1 VATRVA
7 LAAHCALRVGPWRE
21 GTGMRKY
28 PRLGFALALVVV
40 VVAAVGAA
48 FAGATATP
56 TPGFADGA
64 FCTYG
69 KGYFSNSAEAAQ
81 RIQGGLPFSIG
92 GGSNTYT
99 WNQVAA
105 LQQAVG
111 SGGSPGAFSGSAT
124 NATDMGTGGDL
135 AAQTLA
141 LTLNINFSERV
152 LTPTGFAAVSL
163 VDMNRVKLD
172 GVPLTSAQAGA
183 LNGQAVVQ
191 VREAAN
197 VALSGGPLPYGLTFA
212 QLTDLERTLNESF
225 SGSYTANGVVQ
236 PCGQPSKFAQAHMY
250 QPYVTSNA
258 FAGKR
263 PASIALFTPKPAYST
278 FSGEVVYVGRGC
290 PAGSIP
296 PGFSNSADPY
306 LADPTGKIA
315 LIERGACRFDNKV
328 AWAQQNGAAAVIVFN
343 NAAGG
348 EALVVMGGNNPI
360 SDPPTS
366 SVLGV
371 TITIP
376 AAFVQ
381 RSTGLLL
388 AGGTPPVTA
397 FVQQ

>member
-1 VATRVA
+1 MNGIR
-7 LAAHCALRVGPWRE
+7 GWR
-21 GTGMRKY
+21 
-28 PRLGFALALVVV
+28 FALALGVIVL
-40 VVAAVGAA
+40 AAVSAA

-56 TPGFADGA
+56 TPGIADGA

-81 RIQGGLPFSIG
+81 RIQGGLPLSIG
-92 GGSNTYT
+92 GGANTYSWT
-99 WNQVAA
+99 QVAP

-111 SGGSPGAFSGSAT
+111 SGGHPGAFSSSAT
-124 NATDMGTGGDL
+124 NATDMGPGGDL

-152 LTPTGFAAVSL
+152 VTPTGFAAVSL
-163 VDMNRVKLD
+163 VDMNGVRLD
-172 GVPLTSAQAGA
+172 GMPLTSAQAGA

-197 VALSGGPLPYGLTFA
+197 VALSGGPLPYGLSFA
-212 QLTDLERTLNESF
+212 QLTDLERTLNDSF
-225 SGSYTANGVVQ
+225 SGSYRAGGVVR
-236 PCGQPSKFAQAHMY
+236 PCGQASRFAQAHLY

-263 PASIALFTPKPAYST
+263 PASIALFTPKPAYNT
-278 FSGEVVYVGRGC
+278 FSGEVVFVGRGC
-290 PAGSIP
+290 PAGSITATNP
-296 PGFSNSADPY
+296 PDPY

-315 LIERGACRFDNKV
+315 LIERGACRFDNKI
-328 AWAQQNGAAAVIVFN
+328 AWAQVNGAAAVIAFN
-343 NAAGG
+343 SPAGG
-348 EALVVMGGNNPI
+348 EALIVMGGNNPI

-371 TITIP
+371 TVTIP

-381 RSTGLLL
+381 RSTGLVL

>member
-1 VATRVA
+1 MRSIRGSRLAVA
-7 LAAHCALRVGPWRE
+7 LGVLMLAASGV
-21 GTGMRKY
+21 
-28 PRLGFALALVVV
+28 GFATAS
-40 VVAAVGAA
+40 
-48 FAGATATP
+48 ATP
-56 TPGFADGA
+56 TAGFADGA

-92 GGSNTYT
+92 GGANTYSWT
-99 WNQVAA
+99 QVAP

-111 SGGSPGAFSGSAT
+111 SGGPPGALSASAT
-124 NATDMGTGGDL
+124 NPTDVGTGGDL

-141 LTLNINFSERV
+141 LTLNINLSERV

-163 VDMNRVKLD
+163 VDMNGVKLD
-172 GVPLTSAQAGA
+172 GVPLTAAQVGA

-197 VALSGGPLPYGLTFA
+197 VALGGGALPYGLSFA
-212 QLTDLERTLNESF
+212 QLTDLEKILNESF
-225 SGSYTANGVVQ
+225 SNSYKANGVTQ
-236 PCGQPSKFAQAHMY
+236 PCGQPSKFAQTHLY

-258 FAGKR
+258 FAGRR
-263 PASIALFTPKPAYST
+263 PASISLFAPKPAYNT

-290 PAGSIP
+290 PAGSIN
-296 PGFSNSADPY
+296 GSNAEDTY

-315 LIERGACRFDNKV
+315 LIERGACRFDYKV
-328 AWAQQNGAAAVIVFN
+328 AQAQLKGAAAAIVFN
-343 NAAGG
+343 SAAGG
-348 EALVVMGGNNPI
+348 EALVVMGGNNPVVLVP
-360 SDPPTS
+360 PPTFTWS
-366 SVLGV
+366 GFGT

-388 AGGTPPVTA
+388 RNDPPQVTPPVTA

>member
-1 VATRVA
+1 MRSTR
-7 LAAHCALRVGPWRE
+7 GWRFVLV
-21 GTGMRKY
+21 
-28 PRLGFALALVVV
+28 LGVL
-40 VVAAVGAA
+40 VVAA
-48 FAGATATP
+48 AGVSLARASATP
-56 TPGFADGA
+56 APGFADGA

-69 KGYFSNSAEAAQ
+69 KGYFSQSTEAAQ

-92 GGSNTYT
+92 AGSNTYT
-99 WNQVAA
+99 WTQVAA

-111 SGGSPGAFSGSAT
+111 SGGSPGAFSAGAT

-152 LTPTGFAAVSL
+152 VTPTGFAALSL
-163 VDMNRVKLD
+163 VDMNGVKLD
-172 GVPLTSAQAGA
+172 GVLLTSAQAAA

-197 VALSGGPLPYGLTFA
+197 VALGGGPLPYGLSVA
-212 QLTDLERTLNESF
+212 QLTDLERILNESF
-225 SGSYTANGVVQ
+225 LGSYKANGVVQ

-250 QPYVTSNA
+250 QPYMTSNA
-258 FAGKR
+258 FDGKR
-263 PASIALFTPKPAYST
+263 PASIALFTPKPAYNT
-278 FSGEVVYVGRGC
+278 YSGEVVYVGRGC
-290 PAGSIP
+290 PAGSINGTNP
-296 PGFSNSADPY
+296 ADPY
-306 LADPTGKIA
+306 LADPAGKIA

-328 AWAQQNGAAAVIVFN
+328 AWAQLNHAAAVIVFN
-343 NAAGG
+343 SAAGG
-348 EALVVMGGNNPI
+348 EALVVMGGNNP
-360 SDPPTS
+360 
-366 SVLGV
+366 V
-371 TITIP
+371 TLPGGTVVNITIP